1 MMRAEEEAAS
11 IKMIAE
17 MQGQQG
23 GLSGLSN
30 AEEEA
35 ASAQMIAEM
44 QRQEGQKQDAASA
57 KLVAEMAHSFQPSAP
72 GAQFDEGP
80 SGPMDDREREQQ
92 ASLRLLADPTKFP
105 TRVWTELSKE
115 QSIKQAKQL

>member
-1 MMRAEEEAAS
+1 MVHPMMLSQLHHLHGKVQHHTCKLMEATKQLIAMMRAEEEAAS

-57 KLVAEMAHSFQPSAP
+57 KLVAEM
-72 GAQFDEGP
+72 
-80 SGPMDDREREQQ
+80 R
-92 ASLRLLADPTKFP
+92 RL
-105 TRVWTELSKE
+105 S
-115 QSIKQAKQL
+115 